1 MPNWCLTIFKFH
13 GSEKDLEIFD
23 QKITEWTSKNFAQN
37 DFGYEW
43 LGNILYGA
51 GLQDR
56 IDNPDPEKCLACRGN
71 IIGSS
76 CGCVDGTMDVWVES
90 AWVPMA
96 KMWAE
101 VIKVLGLDIDFSF
114 SAEEPG
120 CELYWNYDPG
130 YGDFD
135 DFEVHICIDLDD
147 KGFEEYTTEEDAVE
161 MLNDIYH
168 LNATDLDSAIAKC
181 QKLIKSDDDYISVN
195 RFLFIKEFDE

>member
-1 MPNWCLTIFKFH
+1 MPNWCSTTFKFH

-23 QKITEWTSKNFAQN
+23 KKITEWTSQN
-37 DFGYEW
+37 YADNGFGSEW
-43 LGNILYGA
+43 LGNVLYGA

-56 IDNPDPEKCLACRGN
+56 IDNPDPEKCLSCRGN
-71 IIGSS
+71 IVGWTS
-76 CGCVDGTMDVWVES
+76 GGKVMDMWVES

-96 KMWAE
+96 KMWVE
-101 VIKVLGLDIDFSF
+101 VIKVLGLNIDFSF

-135 DFEVHICIDLDD
+135 DLEVHICIDLADE
-147 KGFEEYTTEEDAVE
+147 GFEEYTTEEDALE
-161 MLNDIYH
+161 MLNNLYN

-181 QKLIKSDDDYISVN
+181 QDLVKSDDDYISIN